1 LADKYDEFPPEENKH
16 INPGDQMEQKLNS
29 QKIKKG
35 CFIYLGIFTVMLV
48 LAAIMTKCN

>member
-1 LADKYDEFPPEENKH
+1 LTDKYGEFPPEQNKH
-16 INPGDQMEQKLNS
+16 INPGDQTEQKLNS

-35 CFIYLGIFTVMLV
+35 CSIYLGIFAVMLV